1 MVRTLEGYDNV
12 LFEVGNELTRPSTGW
27 FQGWV
32 VKQVQRLTDTPVG
45 VSYARGASPSS
56 GQQWM
61 RRTGADWIAPGGP
74 APVAGFKGPQ
84 VFDTDHS
91 WALRSNVSGLQT
103 AAKANRPIWLMDGF
117 RGTMLANIDNL
128 RPDRN
133 FIDSIT

>member
-1 MVRTLEGYDNV
+1 MDAPHRCRLD
-12 LFEVGNELTRPSTGW
+12 RPW
-27 FQGWV
+27 
-32 VKQVQRLTDTPVG
+32 RACP
-45 VSYARGASPSS
+45 
-56 GQQWM
+56 
-61 RRTGADWIAPGGP
+61 RRRI
-74 APVAGFKGPQ
+74 Q